1 MNQPSDLLRRLRLLW
16 SGLRNFIR
24 RFPIHIPP
32 SLHHRRFRL
41 LWLGLLI
48 SIAGSQMQLWAIFWH
63 IRTLTDKPIALG
75 GIGLAR
81 ILPVIVFSL
90 IGGAVADVLNRRN
103 ILFITQTA
111 MALVAF
117 GLGWLTLTR
126 HIDLWHIYLLTALQ
140 AVAQAFD
147 GPARQALTPNL
158 VPVKDLPNAFSLNS
172 IANQVGSIVGPA
184 ISGFIIA
191 AGALPWVYIINAV
204 SFLAVVL
211 ALLLMGPV
219 AQQVIASANR
229 NGKVSI
235 SSISEGVRFILRQP
249 LILSTMIMDF
259 FATFFASANTLM
271 PIVAVDVLHV
281 GAVAYGW
288 LSSAQAWGAM
298 VAALIISQLR
308 EIRRQGMVFL
318 SAVVVFGLATILFG
332 ATRLF
337 AVAMFALIL
346 VGAADTVSTI
356 IRNTIRQLATPDY
369 IRGRMTSVNQIFF
382 QGGPQ
387 LGEVEAGAVGQLF
400 GAPIAIISGGI
411 GCILAVIWIA
421 RRWPQIRRYNGDEPV
436 VAGAPITNLQ

>member
-1 MNQPSDLLRRLRLLW
+1 M
-16 SGLRNFIR
+16 
-24 RFPIHIPP
+24 IHIPP

-48 SIAGSQMQLWAIFWH
+48 SIAGSQMQLWALLWH
-63 IRTLTDKPIALG
+63 IRTITDQPIALG

-90 IGGAVADVLNRRN
+90 IGGAVADTLNRRN
-103 ILFITQTA
+103 ILFITQFG
-111 MALVAF
+111 MALVAL
-117 GLGWLTLTR
+117 GLGWLTLTS

-140 AVAQAFD
+140 AVCQAFD

-172 IANQVGSIVGPA
+172 IANQVGAIIGPA

-191 AGALPWVYIINAV
+191 AGGLPYVYIINAI
-204 SFLAVVL
+204 SFMAVIV
-211 ALLLMGPV
+211 ALFAMGPV
-219 AQQVIASANR
+219 EQQRAATSGTHV
-229 NGKVSI
+229 VSL
-235 SSISEGVRFILRQP
+235 SSITEGVRFILGQP
-249 LILSTMIMDF
+249 LIISTMIMDF

-271 PIVAVDVLHV
+271 PIIAVDVLHV
-281 GAVAYGW
+281 GAVQYGW
-288 LSSAQAWGAM
+288 LSAAQAIGAM
-298 VAALIISQLR
+298 IAGLVISQMGQ
-308 EIRRQGMVFL
+308 IRRQGRVFL
-318 SAVVVFGLATILFG
+318 SSVVVFGLATVLFG

-337 AVAMFALIL
+337 LVSMLALTL

-387 LGEVEAGAVGQLF
+387 LGEVEAGVVGQLL
-400 GAPIAIISGGI
+400 GAPFAIISGGI

-436 VAGAPITNLQ
+436 IAGSTAVS